1 MPGTLDRYLIVAWL
15 TRAGLIVL
23 GLAAILLL
31 FDVLANADD
40 VVEGSGRILVPV
52 LAYAALRL
60 PEIVSL
66 VVPLAALVAT
76 MALLAHLVATHELVA
91 LRAAGVSF
99 YRIVAA
105 LLLGA
110 LALSAVHFAFVETVL
125 PQTSSRLELWR
136 AEDFRGLPPRRLPRQ
151 APAWFALGDT
161 LVEVETSSLDG
172 RRLQGVTVVRRQEDG
187 RMRVYLRAERA
198 VYTGLTWRLD
208 EVRRAALQG
217 QRAEVLPSLR
227 LDLPVTPK
235 RFAALGERPGALRL
249 REIQRLIANPDL
261 GGRPQYVYEVWYH
274 RKLAHPL
281 GALVMVLL
289 AAPLGL
295 QHARRQRMLL
305 ASFGVMFAGFLFFV
319 AERLLATVGETG
331 LVPVPLATWTPMVV
345 FALLA
350 AWPLLHYE
358 G

>member
-1 MPGTLDRYLIVAWL
+1 MPGTLDRYLIAAWL
-15 TRAGLIVL
+15 ARAGLVVL

-40 VVEGSGRILVPV
+40 VVEGSGRIVLPV
-52 LAYAALRL
+52 LAYATLRL
-60 PEIVSL
+60 PEIISL
-66 VVPLAALVAT
+66 VVPLSALVAT

-99 YRIVAA
+99 FRVIGA

-110 LALSAVHFAFVETVL
+110 LVLSTVHFAFTETVL

-136 AEDFRGLPPRRLPRQ
+136 AEDFKGLPPRRLPRQ
-151 APAWFALGDT
+151 APAWFAVGDA

-172 RRLQGVTVVRRQEDG
+172 RHLRGVTVVRRGKDG
-187 RMRVYLRAERA
+187 GMRTYLRAERA
-198 VYTGLTWRLD
+198 VYTGLAWRL
-208 EVRRAALQG
+208 EAVRRAALDG
-217 QRAEVLPSLR
+217 RPAERLPVLR

-235 RFAALGERPGALRL
+235 RFGALGERPGTLRL
-249 REIQRLIANPDL
+249 AEIGRLIADPEL
-261 GGRPQYVYEVWYH
+261 GGRPRHVYEVWYH

-305 ASFGVMFAGFLFFV
+305 ASFMVMFVGFLFFV
-319 AERLLATVGETG
+319 AERLLAAVGETG
-331 LVPVPLATWTPMVV
+331 IVPVPLAAWTPAVV

-350 AWPLLHYE
+350 AWLLLHYE